1 MRQLRSVHIVER
13 NFEPINRRNY
23 RMSKVWNTLID
34 IQHLL
39 EDNFN
44 ATGMEVFEPGMDRFN
59 QPGWVN
65 RVWTSELYRRA
76 HVDVVDARETKGLW
90 MMHCCI
96 FPHIHNPA
104 PIYGFDVI
112 AGKNKITGC
121 FHDYSKAGDDNH
133 PMMEWFA
140 DEVAKLEWR
149 RERALP
155 EWATNIFSK
164 SMVAAGNVS
173 DEAELEQITNLA
185 RTTVTHYLSTVAET
199 NNTAIDTTSAQ
210 NYYAQNQKC
219 NPHTPRVMVSLGL
232 SEEDVTHFIQECLF
246 PEILKAKE

>member
-1 MRQLRSVHIVER
+1 M
-13 NFEPINRRNY
+13 ND
-23 RMSKVWNTLID
+23 SKVWDTLID

-39 EDNFN
+39 EDSFN
-44 ATGMEVFEPGMDRFN
+44 KTGTEIFEPGMDRFN

-65 RVWTSELYRRA
+65 RVWRSDSYRRA

-96 FPHIHNPA
+96 FPHTHNPA

-121 FHDYSKAGDDNH
+121 FHDYSKAGDADH

-140 DEVAKLEWR
+140 GEVSKLEWR

-164 SMVAAGNVS
+164 SMVAAGNVQ
-173 DEAELEQITNLA
+173 DEAELQQITNLA
-185 RTTVTHYLSTVAET
+185 KTTINHYLSTVAET
-199 NNTAIDTTSAQ
+199 NNTPTDTTLAQ
-210 NYYAQNQKC
+210 NYYCENQKQ

-232 SEEDVTHFIQECLF
+232 SEDDVKHFIQECLF
-246 PEILKAKE
+246 PEIA